1 MSTHLTIDLNLNILA
16 AYLVYSCIFQQ
27 DDQLSLSLF
36 TRYILHI
43 YVYLY
48 GMVWS
53 AIFQYVALIYVTDP
67 ELVCPSIFKWV
78 VSSGQTVKSSRVD
91 TAEGKDLDP

>member
-43 YVYLY
+43 CICIFIWH
-48 GMVWS
+48 GMVS
-53 AIFQYVALIYVTDP
+53 HLPICCI
-67 ELVCPSIFKWV
+67 
-78 VSSGQTVKSSRVD
+78 
-91 TAEGKDLDP
+91 DLCN